1 MSLIGIDHSLVSLCP
16 ARERMWIRI
25 VECLAFLDCLTI
37 GAGLSVSLIR
47 LGEYPHIAILAG
59 LFVSGWF
66 AAIQLFMILT
76 NVEGRLKVRGALPR
90 ICCIVFLS
98 FCGLAAST
106 GLAFGD
112 SLLLTSWSDWMN
124 PLFLLLF
131 LVPWMA
137 APGIFCSG
145 SYRQLREEV
154 ESRCLS
160 EWYSSFIPRY
170 ENFVRRT
177 YHQPTYRLPAGMI
190 ASMPRHPESK
200 LIS

>member
-25 VECLAFLDCLTI
+25 VKCLAFLDCLTI

-47 LGEYPHIAILAG
+47 LGEYPLIAILAG
-59 LFVSGWF
+59 LFVGGWF

-76 NVEGRLKVRGALPR
+76 NVEGRLKVQGALPR

-98 FCGLAAST
+98 LCGLAAST
-106 GLAFGD
+106 GLELGV

-131 LVPWMA
+131 LLL
-137 APGIFCSG
+137 
-145 SYRQLREEV
+145 LRLTHMLLLQWLV
-154 ESRCLS
+154 LPLGLS
-160 EWYSSFIPRY
+160 SP
-170 ENFVRRT
+170 
-177 YHQPTYRLPAGMI
+177 LPLMERKTTLCWI
-190 ASMPRHPESK
+190 ASLRKARAKKRRREREKRKKRKST
-200 LIS
+200 